1 MTQHEQTTAD
11 NLDPIAHHDAEAAA
25 IGDPRVLVVSSNR
38 DERRR
43 LSARLTGTSPHC
55 AKADSLSAARM
66 MLDVEQFDVVVIRDQ
81 LDDGRGLSLAEEL
94 GLTQPG
100 TSFMLLA
107 DKPDLDQ
114 AVHAMRAGV
123 TDIVSLDSPTV
134 ELIAGVCRATSRA
147 RAAQAGERKAQRLKR
162 MCHKLNDA
170 RQEVTKQVR
179 SLCNDLSTAYDE
191 MAGQMAKFS
200 LASEFS
206 SIIRSELDVESLLRA
221 ALEYTLAKV
230 GSTNAA
236 VFLPTSSHDFSLGA
250 YVNYDC
256 PKETADI
263 LLDHLANVVAPR
275 MEGDDRLISLS
286 PGREMDEIFG
296 DEAEWLCDSNTVM
309 FSCQHEGEC
318 LAVVIL
324 FRDMATPFTDEH
336 VDILD
341 TICEQFA
348 QQLGRVVH
356 IHHRHLPRD
365 KWGTF
370 EEPEEDNFD
379 DFGLAA

>member
-1 MTQHEQTTAD
+1 MTHHEQTTTHKAD
-11 NLDPIAHHDAEAAA
+11 ALAFDAPRSSPV
-25 IGDPRVLVVSSNR
+25 GDPRVLLVTSSR

-43 LSARLTGTSPHC
+43 IAARLAGTSPQC

-66 MLDVEQFDVVVIRDQ
+66 MLDAEQFDVVVVRDQ
-81 LDDGRGLSLAEEL
+81 LSDGRGLTLAEEMAIS
-94 GLTQPG
+94 QPG
-100 TSFMLLA
+100 TSFVLLA
-107 DKPDLDQ
+107 DEPDLDQ

-123 TDIVSLDSPTV
+123 TDIVGSDSPTV

-147 RAAQAGERKAQRLKR
+147 RAAQASARKAERLQR

-179 SLCNDLSTAYDE
+179 SLCNDLSVAYDE
-191 MAGQMAKFS
+191 MADHMARFS

-206 SIIRSELDVESLLRA
+206 AVIRAELDVEGLLRA

-230 GSTNAA
+230 GPTNAA

-256 PKETADI
+256 PRETADI
-263 LLDHLANVVAPR
+263 LLDHLTNVVAPR
-275 MEGDDRLISLS
+275 MEGDPRLLSLT
-286 PGREMDEIFG
+286 PGDEMDEIFG
-296 DEAEWLCDSNTVM
+296 DEAQWLCDSNTVM

-324 FRDMATPFTDEH
+324 FRDQSTPFTDDH
-336 VDILD
+336 VRILD

-365 KWGTF
+365 QWGTF
-370 EEPEEDNFD
+370 DGPEDDFD